1 MRLVHCSCLTPIQ
14 DNVPARRPFWTQRP
28 ACGVPSPLKVTIPSV
43 DRGNVYTWLTYSA
56 IRGMGGRHSVL
67 PEAINRPVPL
77 RSTHAWDGRRAG
89 SNVREYQFMRSRPR
103 STLRWTRR
111 RIPSWSLLV
120 RPERSKVLLPGTPAE
135 RPPTTAETAAGGLA
149 TNASSRPALMTA
161 KIHTINLRGV
171 SPGVQPGK
179 RPECPIRSPSSPSTS
194 KR

>member
-89 SNVREYQFMRSRPR
+89 SNVREYQFIRSRPR
-103 STLRWTRR
+103 SPLPWDRCRHARNDSVRASLDDNASRRTRRQAVAQEPARRGLRGGARRGAIMSPARAEVVKTGNTLRVVCQRVGQD
-111 RIPSWSLLV
+111 PEVLV
-120 RPERSKVLLPGTPAE
+120 ARDGSHAW
-135 RPPTTAETAAGGLA
+135 A
-149 TNASSRPALMTA
+149 
-161 KIHTINLRGV
+161 H
-171 SPGVQPGK
+171 
-179 RPECPIRSPSSPSTS
+179 
-194 KR
+194 